1 MNSSAREAIKYGL
14 AFLLLLS
21 VFFGGSYVL
30 KAVLGTEYP
39 MMVVVSESM
48 VPTLGVGD
56 YIIVAKVPDASQ
68 LNVGLAPQGDI
79 IVFLRPGTTDEYIV
93 HRAVKEQGSGDSL
106 SFVTKGDNNLGPD
119 GVPVPASNIMGK
131 VIAHVPLVG
140 YFSLFIKTSRGFGL
154 VVVFMALAFLIDY
167 ILPGRK
173 PGAGRLPILS
183 LTPLLFAP
191 AILVTF
197 WFLDGMPKSVIVNWG
212 ILLESVALAVWYLA
226 CFLVP
231 ISFHD
236 DDSGVMLWLYHLVL
250 IMVPVACDM
259 VWWGTSIT
267 PSMWWLTRGSVA
279 PVNWLLVQE
288 TPQFNSVFE
297 SVLRTLVPG
306 VVIFV
311 VTLYAKR
318 KGMEPLYSIHRRVRG
333 APSEE
338 SPAEPA
344 VASPEPSS
352 PPDTP
357 DAG

>member
-14 AFLLLLS
+14 AFALLLL

-68 LNVGLAPQGDI
+68 LNVGPAPQGDI

-93 HRAVKEQGSGDSL
+93 HRAIKEQGSGSTL
-106 SFVTKGDNNLGPD
+106 TFVTKGDNNLSAD
-119 GVPVPASNIMGK
+119 GVPVPESNIMGK
-131 VIAHVPLVG
+131 VIAHVPLIG

-173 PGAGRLPILS
+173 PGAGKLPFLS
-183 LTPLLFAP
+183 LTPLLVAP
-191 AILVTF
+191 AILVSF
-197 WFLDGMPKSVIVNWG
+197 WFLDGMPKASIVNSAF
-212 ILLESVALAVWYLA
+212 LLEAIALGVWYLA

-250 IMVPVACDM
+250 VMVPIACDM
-259 VWWGTSIT
+259 VWWSYSIT

-288 TPQFNSVFE
+288 TSQFNVVFD
-297 SVLRTLVPG
+297 SVLRALIPG

-318 KGMEPLYSIHRRVRG
+318 RGIEPFYSLHRRVRG
-333 APSEE
+333 APPEE
-338 SPAEPA
+338 SPTEPITA
-344 VASPEPSS
+344 PPEPPSL
-352 PPDTP
+352 PDMPDT
-357 DAG
+357 G